1 VPPLKDKKEFQ
12 TYSYRKI
19 DNHTAAEFSLQLS
32 YESWDEIFGE
42 KDVNLIFNSFL
53 NTYLRIFNTSFLII
67 KKHIKSK
74 SDITWI
80 IQGIKMYCKHKRE
93 LYLMMK
99 KKTVIHLLKHIMI
112 SIVKY

>member
-1 VPPLKDKKEFQ
+1 VPPLKNKNKSQ

-19 DNHTAAEFSLQLS
+19 YNYTAAEFMVQLN
-32 YESWDEIFGE
+32 YESWDEIFEG

-53 NTYLRIFNTSFLII
+53 NIYLRIFNASFPII
-67 KKHIKSK
+67 NKHVTSK

-80 IQGIKMYCKHKRE
+80 TQGIEVSCRCKRE

-99 KKTVIHLLKHIMI
+99 KTAIQILKHIMI